1 MMINIKNAQPI
12 IRLTAVSRRFS
23 LESGEVEVLH
33 DINLAINS
41 GEMVAIMGPSGSGKS
56 TLMNILGCL
65 DNPSSGHYWV
75 KGVAVKQ
82 CSVEE
87 RARLRREKFGFVFQR
102 YHLIPALTVIENV
115 AMPARY
121 AHWTRAARREKAQRL
136 LNELGLRGFENREV
150 SRLSGGQQQRVSIAR
165 ALINGA
171 NIILADEPTG
181 ALDSQTGKAVMQ
193 LLQKLHRQG
202 HTVIVITHDPEV
214 ARYAERVVQLVDG
227 RMVSDSH
234 FVDKEV
240 IYRHVNSKAVLTLA
254 PLPCPSTEPRRW
266 HHRCESIF
274 DVLISAWRTL
284 SAHRLRS
291 SLTLLGIVIG
301 IVSVVTLNAAGEGAK
316 QYVMKTLSSLGG
328 NVITLYAG
336 KGLGDD
342 DTAGVR
348 SLRERDLTLLAAQ
361 PWIRTLSPQVN
372 LNLRVRWQR
381 ADTAVNV
388 NGVGA
393 DYLDTVS
400 LKAVQGRSLLARDI
414 EQHAA
419 VVVIDENLLKKL
431 FRRQQNPIGQTILV
445 GNLPCRVVGVMRN
458 TSALPANIFNLWLP
472 WSTANSR
479 LLGQDWFNSIAITL
493 QDEVQTPRARIALQ
507 TLLTRLHG
515 RQDFYLQDSSA
526 FISSIEKTS
535 FALTVFLSL
544 IALVSLLVGGIGVM
558 NIMLVSVTE
567 RTRETGIR
575 LAVGARPRDIQWQF
589 LTEAVLLCMIGAAI
603 GVTLSLTMGGLFSLF
618 VQSWQLVYS
627 LESLLMATCCAVA
640 VGIISGWLP
649 AWRAARLDPAEALT
663 RE

>member
-1 MMINIKNAQPI
+1 MTTHDEYPRPI
-12 IRLTAVSRRFS
+12 IRLNAVSRRFT
-23 LESGEVEVLH
+23 LDSGEVEVLH
-33 DINLAINS
+33 DINLAINA

-65 DNPSSGHYWV
+65 DNPSSGEYWV
-75 KGVAVKQ
+75 EGLPVPQRNA
-82 CSVEE
+82 EA

-102 YHLIPALTVIENV
+102 YHLISALSVIENV

-121 AHWTRAARREKAQRL
+121 AHCSRAARREKARRL
-136 LNELGLRGFENREV
+136 LNELGLRGFENRDV

-193 LLQKLHRQG
+193 LLQSLHRQG
-202 HTVIVITHDPEV
+202 HTIIVITHDAEV
-214 ARYAERVVQLVDG
+214 ARYAERVVQLIDG
-227 RMVSDSH
+227 RIMADSRNH
-234 FVDKEV
+234 PKTVLP
-240 IYRHVNSKAVLTLA
+240 HVPSPCENADA
-254 PLPCPSTEPRRW
+254 PKCQPAEPPSGQ
-266 HHRCESIF
+266 HRYEGIF
-274 DVLISAWRTL
+274 DVITSAWRTL
-284 SAHRLRS
+284 NAHRLRS
-291 SLTLLGIVIG
+291 CLTLLGIVIG
-301 IVSVVTLNAAGEGAK
+301 IVSVVTLNAAGEGAR

-328 NVITLYAG
+328 NVITLYPG

-348 SLRERDLTLLAAQ
+348 SLRTRDLTLLATQ

-381 ADTAVNV
+381 ADTAANV

-400 LKAVQGRSLLARDI
+400 LKAVQGRSLIPRDI
-414 EQHAA
+414 TQHAA

-431 FRRQQNPIGQTILV
+431 FPRQQDPIGQIILV

-458 TSALPANIFNLWLP
+458 TSALPANIFNVWLP

-479 LLGQDWFNSIAITL
+479 LLGQDWFTSIAITL
-493 QDEVQTPRARIALQ
+493 QDDVSTPRARTALQ

-515 RQDFYLQDSSA
+515 RQDFYLQDSAA
-526 FISSIEKTS
+526 FIRSIEKTS
-535 FALTVFLSL
+535 FALTLFLSL

-589 LTEAVLLCMIGAAI
+589 LVEAVLLCLIGAAI
-603 GVTLSLTMGGLFSLF
+603 GVTLSLMMGGIFSLL

-627 LESLLMATCCAVA
+627 INALLMATLCAVV
-640 VGIISGWLP
+640 VGILSGWLP
-649 AWRAARLDPAEALT
+649 AWRASRMDPAEALT